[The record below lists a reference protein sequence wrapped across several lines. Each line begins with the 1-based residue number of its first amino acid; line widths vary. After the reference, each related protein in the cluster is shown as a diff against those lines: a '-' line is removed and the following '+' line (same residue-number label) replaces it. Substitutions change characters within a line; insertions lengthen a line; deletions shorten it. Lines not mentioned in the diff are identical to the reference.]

1 MSDTPVF
8 SKAAV
13 AAPHYLAAQSGEAI
27 LEEGGN
33 AIEAMVAMAATIA
46 VVYPH
51 MNSIGG
57 DGFWLIREP
66 KGATHAIEACGFA
79 GSEATIAHYHR
90 LGHDRIPLRGPL
102 AALTVPGAIG
112 GWERALEGSRTLSDG
127 AVGGKLPLSVLMHHA
142 IALARD
148 GYEVSHSESRTIPNE
163 MNALRALPDFAKKYL
178 VDGERPK
185 AGMRASAPATAVTL
199 EQLGRAGLSDFYRG
213 DVAREMAAEME
224 AAGSPVTRDD
234 LKRYTARLRAPLS
247 VKLKDATVYNCPPPT
262 QGLAS
267 LALLGIFE
275 HLGVR
280 RADSIEHLHGL
291 IEATKIALMIRDR
304 VVTDFDW
311 LDETPGDFLTEA
323 YLGRQASRIAAGKAL
338 PFPLESDGGDTVWM
352 GAIDASGLAVS
363 YIQSTYWEYGSGI
376 YLPKTGVL
384 MQNRG
389 ASFSLDD
396 RARNPL
402 QPGRR
407 PFHTLNPPLAA
418 FDDGRIAC
426 FGSMG
431 GDGQP
436 QFQAQVFSRYR
447 LGVGIADAI
456 AAPRYLL
463 GRTWGSHST
472 GLKLEEGFDPDI
484 VRALEKA
491 GQPVEMVEDDN
502 PDQFGHAGMLLRH
515 AAGSKKG
522 RIEAAHDP
530 RSDGDSAGF

>member
-13 AAPHYLAAQSGEAI
+13 AAPHYLAAQAGEAI

-33 AIEAMVAMAATIA
+33 AIEAMIAMAATIA

-66 KGATHAIEACGFA
+66 SGATHAIEACGFA
-79 GSEATIAHYHR
+79 GSEATIERYR
-90 LGHDRIPLRGPL
+90 KLGHDRIPMRGAL

-112 GWERALEGSRTLSDG
+112 GWERALEGSATLAG
-127 AVGGKLPLSVLMHHA
+127 QGIGGKLPLSVLLHQA

-148 GYEVSHSESRTIPNE
+148 GYEVSHSEARTIPNE
-163 MNALRALPDFAKKYL
+163 LDALNGLPEFTAKYL
-178 VDGERPK
+178 VEGKRPK
-185 AGMRASAPATAVTL
+185 AGTIQTSKAMAATLDHLAR
-199 EQLGRAGLSDFYRG
+199 GGLSDFYRG
-213 DVAREMAAEME
+213 DVAREMAAELE
-224 AAGSPVTRDD
+224 AAGSPVTRAD
-234 LKRYTARLRAPLS
+234 LKAYTAKMRTPLS
-247 VKLKDATVYNCPPPT
+247 VRLTDATVYNCPPPT

-267 LALLGIFE
+267 LVLLGVFE
-275 HLGVR
+275 HLDIK
-280 RADSIEHLHGL
+280 RADGIEHLHGL
-291 IEATKIALMIRDR
+291 VEATKIALMVRDR
-304 VVTDFDW
+304 VVTDFDR
-311 LDETPGDFLTEA
+311 LDEKPADFLTKS
-323 YLGRQASRIAAGKAL
+323 YLQKQAARIAAGKAL
-338 PFPLESDGGDTVWM
+338 PFPLKPDSGDTVWM

-363 YIQSTYWEYGSGI
+363 YIQSIYWEYGSGL

-389 ASFSLDD
+389 ASFSLDKT
-396 RARNPL
+396 ARNPL

-407 PFHTLNPPLAA
+407 PFHTLNAPLAA

-456 AAPRYLL
+456 AAPRYLM

-472 GLKLEEGFDPDI
+472 ALKLEDGFDPDI
-484 VRALEKA
+484 IRALERA
-491 GQPVEMVEDDN
+491 GQPVEIVSDENHDG
-502 PDQFGHAGMLLRH
+502 FGHAGILLRH
-515 AAGSKKG
+515 GAGRSEG

-530 RSDGDSAGF
+530 RSDGGAAGF